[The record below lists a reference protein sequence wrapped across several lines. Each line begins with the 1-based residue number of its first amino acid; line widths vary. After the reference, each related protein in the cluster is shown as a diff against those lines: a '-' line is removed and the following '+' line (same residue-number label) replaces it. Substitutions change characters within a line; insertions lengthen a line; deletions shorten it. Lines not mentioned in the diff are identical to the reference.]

1 YVMSVDQE
9 RRLKAAEQLFLW
21 FFHGA
26 QKSVFSLNEILIE
39 IGSKVTVESRND
51 LTWRLT
57 CHFNS
62 CFLVFTYRVFSEKSS
77 EEATAEIAEFFT
89 SYLKIHL
96 ADSVLPKDR
105 SNFSIADQEQGRL
118 RLEQDFLD
126 IAQRHTEAYVNRSYD
141 EALKE
146 FSGIVFHE
154 LQESDDREEYIRV
167 TSHVYGYVASFLPS
181 IMEQAENFR
190 DEHGA
195 HKSIAVDDGMLP
207 EFPHLDVARLR
218 KAVSYAAETAM
229 ITRVLRG
236 KEERGFANLP
246 NVSEIA
252 ARGPLTPDHVFRAKH
267 IPMIMTGNTEDD
279 VNKFA
284 ERYRDYF
291 DRNADGALTCLDP
304 APRWAVWRGQGIA
317 VMGKNL
323 TDVNIVTGIAQHTIR
338 AIQWGEAIGGWKAL
352 EDSEI
357 FEIEYWEL
365 EQAKLKKGG
374 TPPPFQGK
382 IALITGA
389 ASGIGKACAEAL
401 SAQGAVVAGLDIN
414 PEIENNI
421 ENGLALGIA
430 CDVTDQKAVGKAV
443 ERTVEEFGG
452 LDILVSN
459 AGTFPSSMTIEE
471 QDAGAWNKS
480 IDLNLNSHRSLLQEC
495 IPYLKYGIDPAVVI
509 IGSKNVPA
517 PGPGASAYSV
527 AKAGLTQLARVA
539 ALELGQFG
547 IRVNIVHPNMVFD
560 TGIWTPEVLETR
572 AKHYGVTVEEYKTS
586 NLLKT
591 EVTSQNV
598 AELVVTMAGPAFA
611 KTTGAQIPID
621 GGNERVV

>member
-1 YVMSVDQE
+1 
-9 RRLKAAEQLFLW
+9 
-21 FFHGA
+21 
-26 QKSVFSLNEILIE
+26 
-39 IGSKVTVESRND
+39 
-51 LTWRLT
+51 
-57 CHFNS
+57 
-62 CFLVFTYRVFSEKSS
+62 
-77 EEATAEIAEFFT
+77 
-89 SYLKIHL
+89 
-96 ADSVLPKDR
+96 
-105 SNFSIADQEQGRL
+105 
-118 RLEQDFLD
+118 
-126 IAQRHTEAYVNRSYD
+126 
-141 EALKE
+141 
-146 FSGIVFHE
+146 
-154 LQESDDREEYIRV
+154 
-167 TSHVYGYVASFLPS
+167 
-181 IMEQAENFR
+181 
-190 DEHGA
+190 
-195 HKSIAVDDGMLP
+195 
-207 EFPHLDVARLR
+207 
-218 KAVSYAAETAM
+218 
-229 ITRVLRG
+229 
-236 KEERGFANLP
+236 
-246 NVSEIA
+246 
-252 ARGPLTPDHVFRAKH
+252 
-267 IPMIMTGNTEDD
+267 MTGNTEDD

-284 ERYRDYF
+284 ERYREYF
-291 DRNADGALTCLDP
+291 DRNTDGSLTCLDP
-304 APRWAVWRGQGIA
+304 APRWAVWHGQGVA

-323 TDVNIVTGIAQHTIR
+323 TDVNTVTGIAQHTIR

-352 EDSEI
+352 TDSEI

-374 TPPPFQGK
+374 APPPFQGK

-389 ASGIGKACAEAL
+389 ASGIGKACAETL

-414 PEIENNI
+414 PEIEKNN

-430 CDVTDQKAVGKAV
+430 CDVTDQSAIRKAV
-443 ERTVEEFGG
+443 EQTIEMFGG

-495 IPYLKYGIDPAVVI
+495 IPYLKHGIDPAVVI

-560 TGIWTPEVLETR
+560 TGIWTREVLETR
-572 AKHYGVTVEEYKTS
+572 AKHYGMTVEEYKTR

-591 EVTSQNV
+591 EVTSKNV
-598 AELVVTMAGPAFA
+598 ADLVVTMAGPAFA